1 MRAIVF
7 RTTCFLFCNCS
18 GLNLRTA
25 WVLPTCFPESVLT
38 ACNCDRKVQL
48 RRKDWVCRVSRV
60 PSNCFLFNASNA
72 AMPLWVSWAVL
83 LLLLEL
89 GLGLGLELLL
99 LLLPGVVWNQ
109 LGILV
114 DVGVVLFGLVEDWW
128 AVVKG
133 DTGMFWV
140 LKCLALVLRRLAMG
154 WDGGVLLQCKARTT
168 VEL

>member
-1 MRAIVF
+1 MRAIMF

-38 ACNCDRKVQL
+38 ACNCDLKVQL
-48 RRKDWVCRVSRV
+48 RRKDWVCRVSKV

-72 AMPLWVSWAVL
+72 AMPLCVSWAVL
-83 LLLLEL
+83 LRLEL
-89 GLGLGLELLL
+89 ELELELLL
-99 LLLPGVVWNQ
+99 LCSLLLGVVWNQ

-114 DVGVVLFGLVEDWW
+114 EVGVVLFGLVEDCW
-128 AVVKG
+128 VVAKG

-140 LKCLALVLRRLAMG
+140 LKRLALVLRRLAMG
-154 WDGGVLLQCKARTT
+154 VLCACMY
-168 VEL
+168 VCVM